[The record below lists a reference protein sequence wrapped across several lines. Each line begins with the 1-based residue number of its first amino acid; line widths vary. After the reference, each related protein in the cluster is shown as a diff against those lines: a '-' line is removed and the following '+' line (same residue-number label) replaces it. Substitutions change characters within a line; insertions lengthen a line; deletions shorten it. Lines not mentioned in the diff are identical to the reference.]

1 MLIHA
6 SLQNGDFLYRK
17 DYFYQL
23 FGNINIE
30 EEKSQL
36 FQV

>member
-1 MLIHA
+1 MH
-6 SLQNGDFLYRK
+6 LYK
-17 DYFYQL
+17 MVIFSIGKIIFYQL